1 MLQSESLGLSGC
13 QLERNIMTNLFISF
27 PSDSTENGQ
36 DTRPINTEDE
46 MAAARAAL
54 RDLGLTEA
62 DVYVGGETDPDSHA
76 NGQAFFA

>member
-46 MAAARAAL
+46 MA
-54 RDLGLTEA
+54 